1 MSAGTDFN
9 QNPDPIGAE
18 EEARQMPLSF
28 DDGGESLSLPT
39 ATRRRRPGVGAVV
52 FGAVA
57 VVAAGS
63 LFSMRAIGRAGAAE
77 NAPSEAGKLVET
89 FLKERAQ
96 AKAGAPDAKLDILD
110 TEGVTALQIAKEDLH
125 KDPFVLAGEIGVVAG
140 GETPPAVDAGPG
152 PAPEPAPDR
161 TEALR
166 LAWEAAVDEGAA
178 GILVQSCLRSSNAAN
193 SMAHVNG
200 QVLRMCDTIAVP
212 NTTVLYEIVEIDSD
226 GIVLRAENADLS
238 HERLVRLLVL
248 RN

>member
-1 MSAGTDFN
+1 MNAGMDFN
-9 QNPDPIGAE
+9 RDADPTVAE

-57 VVAAGS
+57 VVAAAS

-89 FLKERAQ
+89 FLKERSQ
-96 AKAGAPDAKLDILD
+96 AKAGKPDAKLDLLD

-125 KDPFVLAGEIGVVAG
+125 KDPFVLAGEIGLVAG
-140 GETPPAVDAGPG
+140 GEQATGAGDGPG
-152 PAPEPAPDR
+152 PAQPAPDR
-161 TEALR
+161 TEAMR

-178 GILVQSCLRSSNAAN
+178 EIQVQSCLRSSNAAN

-200 QVLRMCDTIAVP
+200 QVLRTGDTIAVP
-212 NTTVLYEIVEIDSD
+212 NTAILYEIVEIDSD

-238 HERLVRLLVL
+238 HERLVRLLV
-248 RN
+248 RRH

>member
-1 MSAGTDFN
+1 VSAGTDFN

-125 KDPFVLAGEIGVVAG
+125 KDPFDRMLIAQAKTEPLLLLTNDAAL
-140 GETPPAVDAGPG
+140 PAYGDCVK
-152 PAPEPAPDR
+152 
-161 TEALR
+161 
-166 LAWEAAVDEGAA
+166 
-178 GILVQSCLRSSNAAN
+178 LVGTHPQR
-193 SMAHVNG
+193 
-200 QVLRMCDTIAVP
+200 
-212 NTTVLYEIVEIDSD
+212 
-226 GIVLRAENADLS
+226 
-238 HERLVRLLVL
+238 
-248 RN
+248 